1 MINKKIEKTNIK
13 VAIIVFSPS
22 GHTLKVAKI
31 MEKSMTNKD
40 MQV

>member
-1 MINKKIEKTNIK
+1 MK

-22 GHTLKVAKI
+22 GHTLKVAKM
-31 MEKSMTNKD
+31 MEKTMKNKG